1 MALVRK
7 EESNNSKM
15 GSISA
20 GQTHTILGPEAF
32 FEGTLTFDKTVRID
46 GRFKGRIQTDDV
58 LVIGESAEIE
68 ATVEVG
74 SIIVNGTVRGDIIAK
89 KAVELHMP
97 AHVYGNIET
106 PNLVIQKG
114 VIFEGTCRMENLENK
129 PNVLQ
134 LNPEDKK
141 D

>member
-7 EESNNSKM
+7 EESNNSKI
-15 GSISA
+15 GNIAA
-20 GQTHTILGPEAF
+20 GQTHTILGQEAF

-46 GRFKGRIQTDDV
+46 GRFKGKIHTDDV
-58 LVIGESAEIE
+58 LVIGESANVE
-68 ATVEVG
+68 ATMEVG

-89 KAVELHMP
+89 RAVELHMP

-106 PNLVIQKG
+106 PSLVIQKG
-114 VIFEGTCRMENLENK
+114 VVFEGTCRMENLDRK

-134 LNPEDKK
+134 LKSDEND